1 MAHQTARLPD
11 ENDLTPAEKDPS
23 RTPVPGQSPPHAGRT
38 GGAGARAERPS
49 EGSARKTAAGSTPGR
64 GAKSPSAATDA
75 RAPDA
80 GKVNGNKDE
89 AKKRGNGLP
98 QPVRDSGG

>member
-23 RTPVPGQSPPHAGRT
+23 RTPVPNQSAPHAGRT

-49 EGSARKTAAGSTPGR
+49 EGSARKSVGNGTPPGR
-64 GAKSPSAATDA
+64 GGKAPSASDA
-75 RAPDA
+75 REPGAQKA
-80 GKVNGNKDE
+80 GKDE
-89 AKKRGNGLP
+89 AKKRNLP
-98 QPVRDSGG
+98 LPARDSTA